1 MNSLHDCSYGR
12 PYLLG
17 FREID
22 SFMLFLRDSLVWRR
36 FVSGEDTGSK
46 PVLHF

>member
-1 MNSLHDCSYGR
+1 MNYLHDCSYGS

-22 SFMLFLRDSLVWRR
+22 SFMLFLRYSFKRAT
-36 FVSGEDTGSK
+36 GE
-46 PVLHF
+46 P